1 MADLNSMKREVFF
14 GFLELVGRAYI
25 LVRYSEDASVGRRGF
40 LPEEKE
46 NGMVLVLNSRMDFVW
61 DESGVSATL
70 AFGST
75 REKCH
80 IPAEDIV
87 AVYSPELGAQ
97 FVVSAGPHEEA
108 RADSSGRTE
117 EKTGAED
124 NVIKVDFKKRR

>member
-1 MADLNSMKREVFF
+1 MADLDGIKREVFF

-25 LVRYSEDASVGRRGF
+25 LVRHSENVSVGRRGF

-46 NGMVLVLNSRMDFVW
+46 SGMVLVLNNRMDFVW
-61 DESGVSATL
+61 DEGGLNATL

-80 IPAEDIV
+80 IPSDDIV

-97 FVVSAGPHEEA
+97 FVVSAGSHEESRPDA
-108 RADSSGRTE
+108 SEQAA
-117 EKTGAED
+117 EKAAVED
-124 NVIKVDFKKRR
+124 NIIKVDFKKRR